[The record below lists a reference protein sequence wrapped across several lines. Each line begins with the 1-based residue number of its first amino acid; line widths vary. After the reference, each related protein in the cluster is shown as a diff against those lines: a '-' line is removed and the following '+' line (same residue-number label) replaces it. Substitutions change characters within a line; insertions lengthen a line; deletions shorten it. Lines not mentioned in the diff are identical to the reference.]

1 MEGRPRSSMRGKALL
16 ALLLAAMLFTPV
28 QGGEVTAQQTQEDD
42 PKQPSANSSTLY
54 LYHDGFA
61 DAWTHFADNDTNS
74 AETGELREEKDNG
87 VIDINLRFRM
97 KPDLD
102 RQLLMTENG
111 EVRGNIKIDVAG
123 DWTNGDNNGPCNND
137 CENLNITVF
146 KGATELWTNQFTGI
160 QQGEQSVPFTFTLTE
175 EQLQWDG
182 RDDSPIIQVTMKVKG
197 DRQNGII
204 PGTVQG
210 NPAHFAIKLGME
222 SRVELPIDEESWNED
237 FVLDNGDMMDEED
250 TPGFTVVTASAALG
264 MALFTN
270 RKNDSDA

>member
-16 ALLLAAMLFTPV
+16 ALLLAATLFTPV
-28 QGGEVTAQQTQEDD
+28 QGGEVNAQQTQEDD

-250 TPGFTVVTASAALG
+250 TPGFTLVTASAALG

>member
-250 TPGFTVVTASAALG
+250 TPGFTLVTASAALG

>member
-1 MEGRPRSSMRGKALL
+1 MEGKPRSTMRGKALV

-28 QGGEVTAQQTQEDD
+28 QGGDVTAQQATEED

-61 DAWTHFADNDTNS
+61 DAWTHFADNDTDS
-74 AETGELREEKDNG
+74 TEEGELREEKDNG

-146 KGATELWTNQFTGI
+146 KGSTELWTNQFTGI

-197 DRQNGII
+197 NRQNGIL

-210 NPAHFAIKLGME
+210 EPAHFAIKLGME
-222 SRVELPIDEESWNED
+222 SRVELPIDEDSWNED
-237 FVLDNGDMMDEED
+237 FVLDTDNTMDEED
-250 TPGFTVVTASAALG
+250 TPGFTLVTASAALG

-270 RKNDSDA
+270 RKNESEA

>member
-28 QGGEVTAQQTQEDD
+28 QGGEVNAQQTQEDD

-61 DAWTHFADNDTNS
+61 DAWTHFADNDTDS

-111 EVRGNIKIDVAG
+111 EVRGNIKIAVAG

>member
-28 QGGEVTAQQTQEDD
+28 QGGEVNAQQTQEDD

-250 TPGFTVVTASAALG
+250 TPGFTLVTASAALG

>member
-28 QGGEVTAQQTQEDD
+28 QGGEVNAQQTQEDD

-61 DAWTHFADNDTNS
+61 DAWTHFADNDTDS

-111 EVRGNIKIDVAG
+111 EVRGNIKIAVAG

-250 TPGFTVVTASAALG
+250 TPGFTLVTASAALG

>member
-1 MEGRPRSSMRGKALL
+1 MEGKPRSTMRGKALL

-28 QGGEVTAQQTQEDD
+28 QGGDVTAQQSQADD

-61 DAWTHFADNDTNS
+61 DAWTHFADNDTES
-74 AETGELREEKDNG
+74 TEEGELREEKDNG

-111 EVRGNIKIDVAG
+111 EVRGNLKIDVAG

-160 QQGEQSVPFTFTLTE
+160 QQGEQNVPFTFTLTE

-210 NPAHFAIKLGME
+210 NPAHFAIKLGMD
-222 SRVELPIDEESWNED
+222 SRVELPIDEETWNED
-237 FVLDNGDMMDEED
+237 FVLDTGDAMDEED
-250 TPGFTVVTASAALG
+250 TPGFTLVTASAALG

-270 RKNDSDA
+270 RKNESEA

>member
-1 MEGRPRSSMRGKALL
+1 MRGKALL

-28 QGGEVTAQQTQEDD
+28 QGGDVTAQQSQADD

-61 DAWTHFADNDTNS
+61 DAWTHFADNDTES
-74 AETGELREEKDNG
+74 TEEGELREEKDNG

-102 RQLLMTENG
+102 KQLLMTENG
-111 EVRGNIKIDVAG
+111 EVRGNLKIDVAG

-146 KGATELWTNQFTGI
+146 KGSTELWTNQFTGI
-160 QQGEQSVPFTFTLTE
+160 QQGEQTVPFTFTLTE

-197 DRQNGII
+197 DLRNGLL
-204 PGTVQG
+204 PGTTNG
-210 NPAHFAIKLGME
+210 GTPAHFAIKLGMD
-222 SRVELPIDEESWNED
+222 SRVELPIDEETWNED
-237 FVLDNGDMMDEED
+237 FVLDTGDAMDEED
-250 TPGFTVVTASAALG
+250 TPGFTLVTASAALG

-270 RKNDSDA
+270 RKNQSEA

>member
-1 MEGRPRSSMRGKALL
+1 M
-16 ALLLAAMLFTPV
+16 
-28 QGGEVTAQQTQEDD
+28 
-42 PKQPSANSSTLY
+42 
-54 LYHDGFA
+54 
-61 DAWTHFADNDTNS
+61 
-74 AETGELREEKDNG
+74 
-87 VIDINLRFRM
+87 
-97 KPDLD
+97 
-102 RQLLMTENG
+102 
-111 EVRGNIKIDVAG
+111 RGNIKIDVAG

-146 KGATELWTNQFTGI
+146 KGSTELWTNQFTGI
-160 QQGEQSVPFTFTLTE
+160 QQGEQTVPFTFTLAE

-197 DRQNGII
+197 DRQNGIL

-237 FVLDNGDMMDEED
+237 FVLDNGDMMEEED
-250 TPGFTVVTASAALG
+250 TPGFTLVTASAALG

-270 RKNDSDA
+270 RRNELEA

>member
-28 QGGEVTAQQTQEDD
+28 QGGEVNAQQTQEDD

>member
-28 QGGEVTAQQTQEDD
+28 QGGEVNAQQTQEDD

-61 DAWTHFADNDTNS
+61 DAWTHFADNDTDS

-250 TPGFTVVTASAALG
+250 TPGFTLVTASAALG